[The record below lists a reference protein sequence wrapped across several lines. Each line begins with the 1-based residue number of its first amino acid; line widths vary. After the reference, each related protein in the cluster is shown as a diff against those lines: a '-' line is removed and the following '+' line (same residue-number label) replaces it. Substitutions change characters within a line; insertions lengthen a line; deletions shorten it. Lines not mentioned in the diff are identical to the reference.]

1 MGDVIPLRNN
11 QEAHEEEQKENKNDF
26 AISLFMED
34 NKETSEND
42 KLDEQSLI
50 ELKKQIRLAKEELSI
65 LLNANVDENDTEI
78 FLKWSEDI
86 TKAKE
91 HYKELLAKYNEDFGL
106 DNDIEKQIA
115 DMERAALFQ
124 YTSYSENNA
133 KSEEANE
140 KVEEPKP
147 INNNNI
153 VDVMPLTD
161 TRVTTQPVGNQGN
174 YVQTLPNTPVYI
186 NINNGKVE
194 QHVDNKKNPNFVRQ
208 IIYDVKNVLSNG
220 IRAVIKWSVRLIM
233 AVYSSMF
240 LTLLINKWF
249 GFELPLWLNKY
260 LELIPLYDET
270 VQIIDLI
277 LGQVRS

>member
-91 HYKELLAKYNEDFGL
+91 HYKELLA
-106 DNDIEKQIA
+106 
-115 DMERAALFQ
+115 
-124 YTSYSENNA
+124 
-133 KSEEANE
+133 
-140 KVEEPKP
+140 
-147 INNNNI
+147 
-153 VDVMPLTD
+153 
-161 TRVTTQPVGNQGN
+161 
-174 YVQTLPNTPVYI
+174 
-186 NINNGKVE
+186 
-194 QHVDNKKNPNFVRQ
+194 
-208 IIYDVKNVLSNG
+208 
-220 IRAVIKWSVRLIM
+220 
-233 AVYSSMF
+233 
-240 LTLLINKWF
+240 
-249 GFELPLWLNKY
+249 
-260 LELIPLYDET
+260 
-270 VQIIDLI
+270 
-277 LGQVRS
+277 